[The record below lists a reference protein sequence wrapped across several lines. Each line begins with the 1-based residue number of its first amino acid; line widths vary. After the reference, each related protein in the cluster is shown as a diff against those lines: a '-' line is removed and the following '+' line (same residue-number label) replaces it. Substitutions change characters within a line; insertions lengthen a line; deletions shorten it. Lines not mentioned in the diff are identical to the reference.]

1 MSTTIDV
8 LPLTKT
14 QTPESQD
21 DLAAVVREANQS
33 ATSLYPIGGGTS
45 LEFGMPATEK
55 GWGISLSGL
64 KRCVDYPARDMT
76 ITVEAGITMAEL
88 SATLATEN
96 QRLPIDAAQAEV
108 ATLGGVVATN
118 FSGARRYGSGTIRDY
133 VIGISAVDGR
143 GTPFKGGGRVVKNV
157 AGYDFCKLLTGSLGT
172 LAVITQVTLKVKP
185 IPETSAF
192 LTTDAQN
199 FVQAENLLAALVT
212 SQTTPAAIELLSGP
226 AWDDHSDLG
235 QLSRGA
241 VARLVVGLE
250 GTKPEVD
257 WMLEQLASEW
267 QALGVRTYRT
277 IPTEGA
283 SEIWR
288 RLTEFP
294 VEGDAPLVLKMNLP
308 PSAVAGYMKVLQ
320 EVDSQCSI
328 QAHAGS
334 GILRVRMSQFTY
346 ETPKLLVTRLQPAAS
361 AVGGQATVWS
371 CAGSSGLTRQ
381 AMWGAPRDE
390 FRVMQAV
397 KQQFDP
403 NGLLNPGR
411 FFFVKVG

>member
-1 MSTTIDV
+1 VSTTVDT
-8 LPLTKT
+8 LPLSKT
-14 QTPESQD
+14 QIPETQE
-21 DLAAVVREANQS
+21 DLAVVVREAFKS
-33 ATSLYPIGGGTS
+33 ETPLYPIGGGTS
-45 LEFGMPATEK
+45 LEYGMPATQK
-55 GWGISLSGL
+55 GWGLSLAGL

-76 ITVEAGITMAEL
+76 ITVEAGISMAEL

-96 QRLPIDAAQAEV
+96 QRLPIDAAQAES

-118 FSGARRYGSGTIRDY
+118 FSGPRRYGSGTIRDY

-143 GTPFKGGGRVVKNV
+143 ATPFKGGGRVVKNV

-192 LTTDAQN
+192 LACDIQN
-199 FVQAENLLAALVT
+199 YVQAEKLLAALVT
-212 SQTTPAAIELLSGP
+212 SQTTPAAIELLAGP
-226 AWDDHSDLG
+226 AWDDHPDLG
-235 QLSRGA
+235 PLSGGA
-241 VARLVVGLE
+241 VARLLVALE

-257 WMLEQLASEW
+257 WMLDQLASEW
-267 QALGVRTYRT
+267 QALGVRSHRT
-277 IPTEGA
+277 ISTEGA
-283 SEIWR
+283 PEIWR

-294 VEGDAPLVLKMNLP
+294 VEGDSPLVLKVNLP
-308 PSAVAGYMKVLQ
+308 PSAVTGYMKLLT

-334 GILRVRMSQFTY
+334 GVLRVRMSQFTY
-346 ETPKLLVTRLQPAAS
+346 ETPKLLVTRLQPAAI
-361 AVGGQATVWS
+361 AAGGQAIVWS
-371 CAGSSGLTRQ
+371 CAGASSLTRQ

-411 FFFVKVG
+411 FFFVKS